1 VLPHSPAGQAGVHVG
16 DIVTQIDKQKIE
28 AAADVVDYVS
38 GQKVGDKVK
47 LALLRDG
54 RSSTVQ
60 ITLGE
65 LPARPGE
72 EPEAQVE
79 KDKVGV
85 QLQTLTP
92 DMARMLGMEPGTKG
106 AVVSGVE
113 PDGRAA
119 KAGLRAEDVIVEIDR
134 KPVSSAEEAVS
145 ALRAGGKAGHLLR
158 VRRGDTFRFVTIPP
172 Q

>member
-1 VLPHSPAGQAGVHVG
+1 VHVG

-28 AAADVVDYVS
+28 TAADVVDYVS

-54 RSSTVQ
+54 RPSTVQ
-60 ITLGE
+60 VSLGE

-72 EPEAQVE
+72 GPDAQVE
-79 KDKVGV
+79 KDKIGV
-85 QLQTLTP
+85 QVQTLTP
-92 DMARMLGMEPGTKG
+92 DMARMLGMDPKSKG
-106 AVVSGVE
+106 AVVSGVD

-134 KPVSSAEEAVS
+134 KPVTSAEEAVG
-145 ALRAGGKAGHLLR
+145 ALRAGGKPGHLLR